1 MMEDIESSFRF
12 VACLCGVAL
21 MLLLTIALITLG
33 YNVVKG
39 DYEHTSDYENESVAV
54 VEDRDITVNNDA
66 ETIVN
71 NYYEADNIT
80 NNYYEAEKVSYV
92 VPVTIFVIL
101 LFVCVIVA
109 CIIIHCR
116 WKAKYTERILSTS
129 LHTLATEKSEVEL
142 ELLNKYK

>member
-1 MMEDIESSFRF
+1 MMEDIESNFRF

-21 MLLLTIALITLG
+21 ILLLTGSLITLG
-33 YNVVKG
+33 YNVVNS

-54 VEDRDITVNNDA
+54 VEDRDITVNNEA

-109 CIIIHCR
+109 GIIIHCR

>member
-1 MMEDIESSFRF
+1 MVEDIEGIYRF
-12 VACLCGVAL
+12 AVCSVGIAFV
-21 MLLLTIALITLG
+21 LLLAGSLITIG
-33 YNVVKG
+33 YNVVNG
-39 DYEHTSDYENESVAV
+39 DYEHTSDYVNEVTTV
-54 VEDRDITVNNDA
+54 VEDSDITVNNEA

-101 LFVCVIVA
+101 LFVCIIVA
-109 CIIIHCR
+109 GIIIHCR
-116 WKAKYTERILSTS
+116 CKAKYTERILSTS

-142 ELLNKYK
+142 DLLNKYK